1 MIKLSTNLSKF
12 VFALVASVVVV
23 STFVPKAPVRANSG
37 PVEWWYGNEG
47 EGPKPEDSDCPLE
60 VTSETLTFDIPD
72 LLPRNFH
79 NWTEDTITEYDSHV
93 SAEYT
98 FYNPTDETITA
109 NLVFP
114 FSFFPYTWNLEF
126 ATVLDDRYSI
136 TVDGQAVER
145 TVITTYLEP
154 GVEFDTRTMI
164 PEQINDEVYLED
176 DYFYPDMP
184 VVRYVFDHNSLQED
198 ENHCATVYLDPA
210 GREEDRVYYVPYMF
224 RDYSQLPDSDPS
236 KSRDMITIYAY
247 DNDLEFYVIGTNN
260 DIDVR
265 LSSSGEPIEPV
276 IRETMTFEELL
287 LSSRPD
293 GLNVSDTT
301 WYNLTLEQIVNPHRN
316 GFNENILYNN
326 GSVASLLIPQG
337 TFLRWYCYTLTVQP
351 GQTVVNR
358 VEAPLYPDICDD
370 NSYISRV
377 TYDYEYLLSPASLW
391 ADFGELDIRINT
403 PYKLRGF
410 SLHGMEKVKGGYE
423 GHFDGLPNSEL
434 TFSIVQADTAEN
446 VFGFFILLLAAFFG
460 GGWIVVVGIIILIAG
475 IRLCIPKTKKQPPS
489 PP

>member
-1 MIKLSTNLSKF
+1 MIKLSRNLSKF

-23 STFVPKAPVRANSG
+23 GTFIPAVTVRANSG
-37 PVEWWYGNEG
+37 PTEWWYGNEG

-72 LLPRNFH
+72 LLPSNFY

-93 SAEYT
+93 TAEYA

-114 FSFFPYTWNLEF
+114 FSIFPYTWNLEF

-154 GVEFDTRTMI
+154 GVEFDTSTMI
-164 PEQINDEVYLED
+164 PEQIHDEDYLED

-198 ENHCATVYLDPA
+198 ENHCATVYLNPA

-236 KSRDMITIYAY
+236 KSRDMITIYAF
-247 DNDLEFYVIGTNN
+247 DNDLEFYVIGTDN

-265 LSSSGEPIEPV
+265 LSSIGEPIDPV

-287 LSSRPD
+287 LSSRQD
-293 GLNVSDTT
+293 
-301 WYNLTLEQIVNPHRN
+301 
-316 GFNENILYNN
+316 
-326 GSVASLLIPQG
+326 
-337 TFLRWYCYTLTVQP
+337 
-351 GQTVVNR
+351 
-358 VEAPLYPDICDD
+358 
-370 NSYISRV
+370 
-377 TYDYEYLLSPASLW
+377 
-391 ADFGELDIRINT
+391 
-403 PYKLRGF
+403 
-410 SLHGMEKVKGGYE
+410 
-423 GHFDGLPNSEL
+423 
-434 TFSIVQADTAEN
+434 
-446 VFGFFILLLAAFFG
+446 
-460 GGWIVVVGIIILIAG
+460 
-475 IRLCIPKTKKQPPS
+475 
-489 PP
+489 